1 MNLGVH
7 EQVCL
12 SYLRTH
18 EGDKGLDMN
27 ELVSGIGRECLS
39 MDAEH
44 IMNAINNLYAAASSN
59 AATTAGMRF
68 RSGENGDVQS
78 VQVQLL
84 LFGAGLWE
92 IHTGRAHTH
101 RRRQPVAVPLP

>member
-44 IMNAINNLYAAASSN
+44 IMNAINNLYRD
-59 AATTAGMRF
+59 GVIER
-68 RSGENGDVQS
+68 RYDGRY
-78 VQVQLL
+78 
-84 LFGAGLWE
+84 E
-92 IHTGRAHTH
+92 I
-101 RRRQPVAVPLP
+101 PEW